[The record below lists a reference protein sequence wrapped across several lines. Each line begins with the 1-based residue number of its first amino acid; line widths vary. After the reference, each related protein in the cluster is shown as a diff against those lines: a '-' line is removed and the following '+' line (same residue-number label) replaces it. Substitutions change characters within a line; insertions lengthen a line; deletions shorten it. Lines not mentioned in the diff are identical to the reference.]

1 MSENRRSRRKNKKK
15 KQPVKSNISKK
26 DKIYG
31 ILAIVAIFITAMIA
45 VVYHAFANAR

>member
-1 MSENRRSRRKNKKK
+1 MSENRRNRRKNKRKGI
-15 KQPVKSNISKK
+15 QIKSNISKK